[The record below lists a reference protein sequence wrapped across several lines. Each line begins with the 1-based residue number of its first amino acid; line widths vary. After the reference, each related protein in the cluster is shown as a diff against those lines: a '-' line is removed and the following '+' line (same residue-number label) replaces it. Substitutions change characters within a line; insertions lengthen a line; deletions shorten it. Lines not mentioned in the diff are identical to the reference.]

1 MWMVFVR
8 WRVLLS
14 VAAVVACA
22 PRPDPANAPSA
33 ASTGAAD
40 PMNAVYRIDGKPVRL
55 VDGAAEESGAPGSAI
70 RVRTVVFGRPVSGD
84 LDDDGDDDAVS
95 WLRRES
101 GASGTFYYIVAALN
115 DGGRF
120 QGTEA
125 VLLGDRIAPQA
136 LAIRN
141 GVVEAKFADR
151 RRAEAMTVPPTVT
164 TIAYFALDGRGLAAA
179 PPMAAGEMLLQGWFV
194 FGHEVRTFKPCA
206 AEDDLWVMGTSPAMD
221 DLIAAHQA
229 ATLRAVPYAPLFVT
243 ITGRLV
249 DLPQSGLGASYSGG
263 LSATRLVQARPRGKC
278 PN

>member
-1 MWMVFVR
+1 MRMVFAR

-22 PRPDPANAPSA
+22 PRPDPTNAPSA

-40 PMNAVYRIDGKPVRL
+40 PLNAAYRIDGRSVRL
-55 VDGAAEESGAPGSAI
+55 VDGAAEESGAPSSAI
-70 RVRTVVFGRPVSGD
+70 RVRTVVFGRPASGD

-95 WLRRES
+95 WLRREP
-101 GASGTFYYIVAALN
+101 GGSGTFYYIVAALN
-115 DGGRF
+115 EGGGF

-125 VLLGDRIAPQA
+125 VLLGDRIAPYSI
-136 LAIRN
+136 AIRN

-151 RRAEAMTVPPTVT
+151 RHSKAMTVSPSVAT
-164 TIAYFALDGRGLAAA
+164 TAYFALNGRGLAAV
-179 PPMAAGEMLLQGWFV
+179 PPMATGEVLLQGWFV

-206 AEDDLWVMGTSPAMD
+206 AENDLWVMGASPAMD
-221 DLIAAHQA
+221 DLIAAHRA
-229 ATLRAVPYAPLFVT
+229 ATLQAVPYAPLFVT

-249 DLPQSGLGASYSGG
+249 DPPQSGFGASYAGG